1 MVLPDTT
8 NGEHGHKLAPYSAG
22 DLLLA
27 DALIRAR
34 LVRFELSI
42 FLSYK
47 DFHLAHE
54 MLFSM
59 ALWQPLTILRTYFTG
74 LHIHLV

>member
-1 MVLPDTT
+1 MFLPDTT
-8 NGEHGHKLAPYSAG
+8 NGESGHELVPYSAG

-27 DALIRAR
+27 DALIRAQF
-34 LVRFELSI
+34 VRFELSI
-42 FLSYK
+42 FLYYK
-47 DFHLAHE
+47 EFHLAHE

>member
-1 MVLPDTT
+1 MFLPDTT
-8 NGEHGHKLAPYSAG
+8 TGEPGHKLVPYSAG

-34 LVRFELSI
+34 VVRFELSI

-54 MLFSM
+54 MLF
-59 ALWQPLTILRTYFTG
+59 
-74 LHIHLV
+74 

>member
-1 MVLPDTT
+1 M
-8 NGEHGHKLAPYSAG
+8 APYSAG

-42 FLSYK
+42 FLSYR

-59 ALWQPLTILRTYFTG
+59 ALWQPLTILRTYFMG